1 MVEAISFPTKAR
13 DMKSS
18 PSHNDGLQQEKSK
31 RGVQSIHR
39 AIGLLRTVVAHSE
52 RGIGLAALARECDL
66 HVATAR
72 RMLGALETEG
82 LITYDAVTKL
92 YHLGIELFYFGAAA
106 HKFQMRDR
114 YRHALERIAL
124 RTEDTA
130 FLLVRSGNDALV
142 IDRVE
147 GAFPIRTLTHEVG
160 QRSPLGIGA
169 GSTVLLGSLPDPKA
183 RAVIQANKRRYAR
196 YKNSSPEDV
205 WRLVGHY
212 REHGYSLTGGVFI
225 PEAVGLGRAVHDA
238 SGEVIAAISVAA
250 IRQRMDLDRR
260 EMVAEIIKQEIEAIE
275 KPNG

>member
-1 MVEAISFPTKAR
+1 M
-13 DMKSS
+13 SS
-18 PSHNDGLQQEKSK
+18 PASPEKLPNAPKSQ

-39 AIGLLRTVVAHSE
+39 AIGLLRTVVSNNE
-52 RGIGLAALARECDL
+52 RGISLAALARECGL

-72 RMLGALETEG
+72 RMLGALENEG
-82 LITYDAVTKL
+82 LINYDSVTKL

-106 HKFQMRDR
+106 YQFQMRDR

-160 QRSPLGIGA
+160 QRSPLGMGA
-169 GSTVLLGSLPDPKA
+169 GSTALLASLPEKKIHS
-183 RAVIQANKRRYAR
+183 VIQANKRRYAQ
-196 YKNSSPEDV
+196 YKNSTPEDV
-205 WRLVGHY
+205 WQLVEHF

-238 SGEVIAAISVAA
+238 SGEVVAAVSVAA
-250 IRQRMDLDRR
+250 IKQRMDPERR

>member
-1 MVEAISFPTKAR
+1 MAPQAPNGPASKPTKT
-13 DMKSS
+13 
-18 PSHNDGLQQEKSK
+18 Q

-39 AIGLLRTVVAHSE
+39 AIGLLRAVVANNE
-52 RGIGLAALARECDL
+52 RGISLAALARECDL

-72 RMLGALETEG
+72 RMLGALEAEG
-82 LITYDAVTKL
+82 LINYDSVTKL

-106 HKFQMRDR
+106 YQFQMRDR
-114 YRHALERIAL
+114 YRHVLERIAQ

-160 QRSPLGIGA
+160 QRSPLGMGA
-169 GSTVLLGSLPDPKA
+169 GSTALLASLPEKKI
-183 RAVIQANKRRYAR
+183 RAVIQSNKRRYAQ
-196 YKNSSPEDV
+196 YKNSTTDDV
-205 WRLVGHY
+205 WRLVDHF

-238 SGEVIAAISVAA
+238 SGEVVAAISVAA
-250 IRQRMDLDRR
+250 IQQRMDPERR
-260 EMVAEIIKQEIEAIE
+260 EMVAEIIKQEIEAME

>member
-1 MVEAISFPTKAR
+1 MAPQAPAGSAPRTQ
-13 DMKSS
+13 KS
-18 PSHNDGLQQEKSK
+18 Q

-39 AIGLLRTVVAHSE
+39 AIGLLRTVVSHNK
-52 RGIGLAALARECDL
+52 RGISLAALARECDL

-72 RMLGALETEG
+72 RMLGALEAEG
-82 LITYDAVTKL
+82 LLNYDPVTKL

-106 HKFQMRDR
+106 YQFQMRDR
-114 YRHALERIAL
+114 YRLVLERIAQ
-124 RTEDTA
+124 RTEDTV

-160 QRSPLGIGA
+160 QRSPLGMGA
-169 GSTVLLGSLPDPKA
+169 GSTVLLGSLPEKKI
-183 RAVIQANKRRYAR
+183 RAMIQANKRRYAQ
-196 YKNSSPEDV
+196 YKNSTTDDV
-205 WRLVGHY
+205 WRLVDRY

-238 SGEVIAAISVAA
+238 SGEVVAAISVAA
-250 IRQRMDLDRR
+250 INQRMDPKRR
-260 EMVAEIIKQEIEAIE
+260 EMVSEIIKQEIEAMD

>member
-1 MVEAISFPTKAR
+1 MEAIAFPTKASEMR
-13 DMKSS
+13 PTHPQNGKATR
-18 PSHNDGLQQEKSK
+18 EKSQ

-52 RGIGLAALARECDL
+52 SGIGLAALARECDL

-82 LITYDAVTKL
+82 LITYDLVTKR

-106 HKFQMRDR
+106 HQFQMRDR
-114 YRHALERIAL
+114 YRLALERIAK

-160 QRSPLGIGA
+160 QRSPLGVGA
-169 GSTVLLGSLPDPKA
+169 GSTVLLATLPDDKV
-183 RAVIQANKRRYAR
+183 RAVIQANKRRYEQ
-196 YKNSSPEDV
+196 YKKSTQEEV
-205 WRLVGHY
+205 WELVHHY

-225 PEAVGLGRAVHDA
+225 REAVGLGRAVRDA

-250 IRQRMDLDRR
+250 IRQRMGPGRR
-260 EMVAEIIKQEIEAIE
+260 GEVAEIIRQEIDAIE